1 MVVLAKNLIIFI
13 LILFARDYKADS
25 EEWILFEDWFVIF
38 IKVSV
43 FDIKFFII
51 ILILL
56 RFLNHVQLL

>member
-1 MVVLAKNLIIFI
+1 MVVLFKNLVIFI
-13 LILFARDYKADS
+13 LIWFTLDHKADS